1 MVAQFMAGLSAGARA
16 LLKTPAGQRAV
27 DKGSK
32 AVARFL
38 KNKDPSS
45 FKPSDA
51 QKIAG
56 QRLQKTMKRRA
67 LNKNVKVGAGS
78 GAAGVAAGRATKSD
92 DKKREDFRDMKANAR
107 KKSRKKRED
116 AFKEGR
122 VQKTRK
128 ETATLLNKGGKVKK
142 PTLVEKLKA
151 KRQEYKEATKK
162 LRANETDEE
171 REFRYRMSRSPMERF
186 KSGGAVRNK
195 ARRTFVDKFREDT
208 PLGIGKILTPIESSG
223 IGGAYKKMTKGLG
236 EKIAKKKTDKKT
248 GKKTSNMQPLK
259 KPSVKRLKESKRAVP
274 RAIGKGIDKVVGKR
288 IPLKDLRKTD
298 AQYRAGLKAG
308 GLVKKKGIDGIAMRG
323 KTKATRSR

>member
-1 MVAQFMAGLSAGARA
+1 MLAQAIAGLSAGARA

-27 DKGSK
+27 DRGSK

-45 FKPSDA
+45 FTPSDA
-51 QKIAG
+51 QKLAG

-67 LNKNVKVGAGS
+67 LNKNVKVGVGS
-78 GAAGVAAGRATKSD
+78 GAAGVAAGRVTKPD

-151 KRQEYKEATKK
+151 MRQEYKEATKK

-171 REFRYRMSRSPMERF
+171 REFRRKAQLPFTRGL
-186 KSGGAVRNK
+186 KAGGEVK
-195 ARRTFVDKFREDT
+195 
-208 PLGIGKILTPIESSG
+208 
-223 IGGAYKKMTKGLG
+223 
-236 EKIAKKKTDKKT
+236 
-248 GKKTSNMQPLK
+248 KKTSNMQPLK
-259 KPSVKRLKESKRAVP
+259 KPSLKRLKESKRAVP
-274 RAIGKGIDKVVGKR
+274 RAIGKGLDKVVGKR

-298 AQYRAGLKAG
+298 VQYRAGLKAG